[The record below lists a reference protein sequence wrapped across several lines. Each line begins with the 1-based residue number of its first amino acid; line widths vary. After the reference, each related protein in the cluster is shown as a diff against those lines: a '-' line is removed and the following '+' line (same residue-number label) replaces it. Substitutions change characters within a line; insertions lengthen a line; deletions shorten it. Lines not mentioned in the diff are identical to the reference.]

1 MNIGLSAKKPSVFL
15 MNFNVAPLWS
25 HHKNS
30 YGIKMMPWERK
41 LGMLADARRFTRN
54 DFGAVRTAI
63 ISSRFVRYLTTSKG
77 QIVHWTV
84 CSFFVCRNAEHQ
96 YHFLPEAI
104 AAFSIPASV
113 SLARANRKTTYFP
126 IARRADPTLNAISA
140 MEKYGKFRKV
150 ASHICTGRSLW
161 ALPKLARWA
170 SPPWNPQRGLS
181 DLCTPEP
188 TT

>member
-1 MNIGLSAKKPSVFL
+1 VPPIKFIWHHIDAKHFL
-15 MNFNVAPLWS
+15 LM
-25 HHKNS
+25 
-30 YGIKMMPWERK
+30 G
-41 LGMLADARRFTRN
+41 ARRFTRN
-54 DFGAVRTAI
+54 EIGAVRTAF

-84 CSFFVCRNAEHQ
+84 CSFFVCRDEEYY

-126 IARRADPTLNAISA
+126 IARRADPTLNAVSA

-150 ASHICTGRSLW
+150 ASHICIGRSLW

-170 SPPWNPQRGLS
+170 SPPWNPQQRFIQPLHTGADYRTS
-181 DLCTPEP
+181 EKEIIPRIISFP
-188 TT
+188 YVQ

>member
-1 MNIGLSAKKPSVFL
+1 MG
-15 MNFNVAPLWS
+15 
-25 HHKNS
+25 
-30 YGIKMMPWERK
+30 
-41 LGMLADARRFTRN
+41 ARRFTRN
-54 DFGAVRTAI
+54 EIGAVRTAF

-84 CSFFVCRNAEHQ
+84 CSFFVCRDEEYY

-150 ASHICTGRSLW
+150 ASHIAPLHRKRLSAFSLSLN
-161 ALPKLARWA
+161 LPVGFAPLEPPARF
-170 SPPWNPQRGLS
+170 S

-188 TT
+188 ADYHPTTKSSPGCFCSPRQPA

>member
-1 MNIGLSAKKPSVFL
+1 MPPIKFIWHQIDAKHFL
-15 MNFNVAPLWS
+15 LM
-25 HHKNS
+25 
-30 YGIKMMPWERK
+30 G
-41 LGMLADARRFTRN
+41 ARRFTRN
-54 DFGAVRTAI
+54 EIGAVRTDF
-63 ISSRFVRYLTTSKG
+63 ISSRFVRYLITSKG

-84 CSFFVCRNAEHQ
+84 CSFFVYRDEEYY

-150 ASHICTGRSLW
+150 ASHICTGRSLS

-170 SPPWNPQRGLS
+170 SPPWNPQQRFSTSAHRSRLPDFRKRNHPPDNFFS
-181 DLCTPEP
+181 LRPIV
-188 TT
+188 